1 MAPCGRGGHEVPIR
15 TAAAEDGGAVLMATH
30 ETQPAAFADF
40 VIDIENLDLLK
51 ATVC

>member
-1 MAPCGRGGHEVPIR
+1 
-15 TAAAEDGGAVLMATH
+15 MATH